1 MRGQTIEAG
10 SGAAVGNGVVLEARG
25 LVTGYD
31 EIPIVRGVDLAI
43 RRGALTCIIGP
54 NGAGKSTALKAL
66 MGLLRPWQGE
76 VLMKAEPITR
86 EAAHRRVSRGLA
98 YVPQGRIV
106 FPTMTVLENL
116 EVGAFTLRRQP
127 ARIREGLDRVMTIF
141 PVLGDRKR
149 QLAGTMSGGEQQ
161 MLAIGR
167 GLMTN
172 PEVLL
177 LDEPSLGLSPR
188 YVELVFAKLLELR
201 DAGYTVAMVEQ
212 KASRALQASDV
223 GYVLNMGRVAFVGR
237 AADLLAD
244 ERVKRLYLGEGGEDA
259 DATLESGV
267 GDE

>member
-1 MRGQTIEAG
+1 MTTTDDAI
-10 SGAAVGNGVVLEARG
+10 LETRG

-43 RRGALTCIIGP
+43 RHGAVTCIIGP

-66 MGLLRPWQGE
+66 MGLLRPWEGE
-76 VLMKAEPITR
+76 ILMRAYPITH
-86 EAAHRRVSRGLA
+86 EAAHRRVGRGLA

-116 EVGAFTLRRQP
+116 EIGAFIFRRQP
-127 ARIREGLDRVMTIF
+127 ARMREALDRVLTFF
-141 PVLGDRKR
+141 PVLADRRR

-167 GLMTN
+167 GLVTG

-188 YVELVFAKLLELR
+188 YVDLVFAKLIELKG
-201 DAGYTVAMVEQ
+201 AGFTVAMVEQ
-212 KASRALQASDV
+212 KASRALQISDV
-223 GYVLNMGRVAFVGR
+223 GYVLNMGRVAFVGP
-237 AADLLAD
+237 AAELLAN
-244 ERVKRLYLGEGGEDA
+244 ERIKRLYLGEGGEETWAEAPGGLD
-259 DATLESGV
+259 
-267 GDE
+267 DE

>member
-31 EIPIVRGVDLAI
+31 EIPIMRGIDLAI
-43 RRGALTCIIGP
+43 RRGVLTCIIGP

-76 VLMKAEPITR
+76 VLMKAERITR
-86 EAAHRRVSRGLA
+86 EAARRRVSRGLA

-149 QLAGTMSGGEQQ
+149 QFAGTMSGGEQQ
-161 MLAIGR
+161 MLAIGW
-167 GLMTN
+167 
-172 PEVLL
+172 
-177 LDEPSLGLSPR
+177 
-188 YVELVFAKLLELR
+188 
-201 DAGYTVAMVEQ
+201 
-212 KASRALQASDV
+212 AS
-223 GYVLNMGRVAFVGR
+223 
-237 AADLLAD
+237 
-244 ERVKRLYLGEGGEDA
+244 
-259 DATLESGV
+259 
-267 GDE
+267 